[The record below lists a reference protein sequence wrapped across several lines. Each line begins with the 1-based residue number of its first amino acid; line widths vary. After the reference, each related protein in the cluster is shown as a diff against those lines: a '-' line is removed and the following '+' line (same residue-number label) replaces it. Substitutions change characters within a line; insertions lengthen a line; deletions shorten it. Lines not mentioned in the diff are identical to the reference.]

1 MTRIEL
7 AINLLRSFRELT
19 TICTEMVNECN
30 LEEIEDPMQ
39 EATAAEQSEVEAMIE
54 GIATLK
60 LTIKGV

>member
-1 MTRIEL
+1 
-7 AINLLRSFRELT
+7 
-19 TICTEMVNECN
+19 MVNECN